1 MAATD
6 ASGAWAPL
14 RREPF
19 RVLWIAQFVS
29 NVGTWMQSVGAVWVM
44 VDLKA
49 SPTEIALVQTAT
61 TLPVVFFGIIGGA
74 VADLVDRRRVLLVTQ
89 AIMLVAAGA
98 LALLDGVGTVTPIS
112 LLVLTFALGV
122 GTALNNP
129 AWQAIQPELVPSEEL
144 PQALTLGGA
153 SINLGRAIGPAVGG
167 LLVAAAGPSFV
178 FLLNALSFG
187 AVIAVLAWWRRDP
200 DASDGPPERFMGAVR
215 AGTRYALYSRA
226 LAGVLVRAGV
236 FSAASAGLLALLP
249 VYSTAVLGLGSGGFG
264 LLLAGFGVGATVAA
278 GFLPALRARI
288 SEDAVVATGTL
299 GVAAALLGL
308 ALNDTTAVA
317 MVLVVLAGAAWL
329 LCLSTLNVASQ
340 QAVPGW
346 VRARGLALYLSVF
359 MGGIAV
365 GSAGWGVVGD
375 SIGSQGA
382 FTWGALAVALTP
394 LLALRWSLS
403 SASGVDLSPAPMFAP
418 EMRFA
423 PEDATGPVLVTLTY
437 DVRPG
442 VDQAFLSALKR
453 VGRARRRTGAVQWA
467 VYRDAEQPDQF
478 IETFVVPTWEEHLR
492 QHGRRTATDAEL
504 QGELRP
510 FLRDGDLPH
519 AKHYIA
525 PSRAE
530 RRV

>member
-1 MAATD
+1 
-6 ASGAWAPL
+6 
-14 RREPF
+14 
-19 RVLWIAQFVS
+19 
-29 NVGTWMQSVGAVWVM
+29 
-44 VDLKA
+44 
-49 SPTEIALVQTAT
+49 
-61 TLPVVFFGIIGGA
+61 
-74 VADLVDRRRVLLVTQ
+74 
-89 AIMLVAAGA
+89 
-98 LALLDGVGTVTPIS
+98 
-112 LLVLTFALGV
+112 
-122 GTALNNP
+122 
-129 AWQAIQPELVPSEEL
+129 
-144 PQALTLGGA
+144 
-153 SINLGRAIGPAVGG
+153 
-167 LLVAAAGPSFV
+167 
-178 FLLNALSFG
+178 
-187 AVIAVLAWWRRDP
+187 
-200 DASDGPPERFMGAVR
+200 
-215 AGTRYALYSRA
+215 
-226 LAGVLVRAGV
+226 
-236 FSAASAGLLALLP
+236 
-249 VYSTAVLGLGSGGFG
+249 
-264 LLLAGFGVGATVAA
+264 
-278 GFLPALRARI
+278 
-288 SEDAVVATGTL
+288 VATGTL

-308 ALNDTTAVA
+308 ALNDTTAGA

-382 FTWGALAVALTP
+382 FAWGALAVALTP

-403 SASGVDLSPAPMFAP
+403 SASGVDLSPAPTFAP

-442 VDQAFLSALKR
+442 VHPAFLAALKR

-467 VYRDAEQPDQF
+467 IYRDAEQPNQF
-478 IETFVVPTWEEHLR
+478 IETFVVPTWDEHLR

-510 FLRDGDLPH
+510 FVREGDLPH